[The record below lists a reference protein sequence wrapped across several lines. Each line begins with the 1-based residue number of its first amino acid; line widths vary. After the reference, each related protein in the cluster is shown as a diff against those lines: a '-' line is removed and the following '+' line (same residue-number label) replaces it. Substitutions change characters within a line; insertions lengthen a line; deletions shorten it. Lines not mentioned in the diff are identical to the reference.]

1 MSGEARPDAAALGLG
16 ERLRSARKAKAL
28 SVEQV
33 AETLHL
39 EERIVRALEDER
51 YASLGA
57 PVFVRGHLRSYARL
71 LGLSEDTVLEAYRK
85 ADPASEVSPRM
96 ARVRE
101 QPVRVSP
108 SVWSLGLVA
117 AVAGLVVLVVYVL
130 QDPPGPAPAAN
141 PPSPPPTERAPPPAL
156 GRGGE
161 PAGAAA
167 APLSPAPEPPAAA
180 DEAVGEPVPAE
191 PEAPEA
197 GAAPVAAAP
206 EAEPVA
212 PEPEPE
218 EPAVPELPAE
228 RAALTIFFDE
238 GSWVEVTDRDGRK
251 FAGEQPAGSRREF
264 RGEFPFRIVLGNA
277 PGVRILANGVPVSV
291 PNAAIRRSN
300 VARFQIE
307 APAE

>member
-1 MSGEARPDAAALGLG
+1 MSGEARPEAAALGLG

-28 SVEQV
+28 SVEEV

-71 LGLSEDTVLEAYRK
+71 LGLSEQSVLEAYRK
-85 ADPASEVSPRM
+85 ADPSSEVSPRM

-108 SVWSLGLVA
+108 GVWSLGLVA
-117 AVAGLVVLVVYVL
+117 AVAVLVVIVVYVL
-130 QDPPGPAPAAN
+130 QDPPEPAPAAN
-141 PPSPPPTERAPPPAL
+141 TPPPSSEPAPPLAV
-156 GRGGE
+156 GRGGPPAVE
-161 PAGAAA
+161 PAASSSAATPA
-167 APLSPAPEPPAAA
+167 VPAPEAATEVGADPATL
-180 DEAVGEPVPAE
+180 VS
-191 PEAPEA
+191 EAPETGTPA
-197 GAAPVAAAP
+197 VGPAPAV
-206 EAEPVA
+206 V
-212 PEPEPE
+212 PEPE
-218 EPAVPELPAE
+218 EPAAPEVVAE

-238 GSWVEVTDRDGRK
+238 ASWVEVTDRDGRK
-251 FAGEQPAGSRREF
+251 FAGEQPAGSRRDF

-291 PNAAIRRSN
+291 PTASIRRSN